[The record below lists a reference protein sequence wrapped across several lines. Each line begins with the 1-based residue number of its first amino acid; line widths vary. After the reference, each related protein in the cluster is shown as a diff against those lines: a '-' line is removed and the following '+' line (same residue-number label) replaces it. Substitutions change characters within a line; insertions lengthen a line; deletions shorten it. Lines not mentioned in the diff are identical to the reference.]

1 MIRNT
6 NRLLSVLGVA
16 AVSALLAAS
25 PAQAKELRIMSWQG
39 YADDDWVQEFE
50 EKTGADVEVVFIASD
65 DEIWAK
71 MMGSEGKDFDIFA
84 VNSAQLQRYI
94 DAGLTTPID
103 LAAIPNQQTTLP
115 RFNDLTKVQGIT
127 RDGNVHAIPFAFDAS
142 GGLIYDKDKVQ
153 PTPTSMSILWDPKY
167 QGKVLAY
174 DNGEYNFSF
183 TALVMGFPDP
193 FNLSPE
199 QYEQIKAKLIALKSN
214 VLTFYTNMDD
224 GTQIYQNNDVALIW
238 ANFGRLQVKAME
250 AAGAN
255 IGYIIPERGR
265 ARLARHLGAHQ
276 RRQGEGAGRAVDQ
289 LPSREED
296 QRRDVGAHR
305 VRQHGDRDRRRQSR
319 RQADLCRACR
329 ESHPAL
335 GSVER
340 NQGSALI
347 CKAD

>member
-6 NRLLSVLGVA
+6 NRFLGLLGVA
-16 AVSALLAAS
+16 AVSALMAAS

-103 LAAIPNQQTTLP
+103 LAAIPNQQATLP
-115 RFNDLTKVQGIT
+115 RFKDLAKVQGLT
-127 RDGNVHAIPFAFDAS
+127 RDGKVHAIPFAFDAS

-183 TALVMGFPDP
+183 TALVMGFQDP

-199 QYEQIKAKLIALKSN
+199 QYAQIKAKLIALKSN

-250 AAGAN
+250 NAGAN
-255 IGYIIPERGR
+255 IGYIIPE
-265 ARLARHLGAHQ
+265 
-276 RRQGEGAGRAVDQ
+276 EGALAWLDTWALTSGVKEKELAEQWINFLLEKKISGQMSERTGYGNTVT
-289 LPSREED
+289 ET
-296 QRRDVGAHR
+296 DVANPDDKLIYVEPVENPTLR
-305 VRQHGDRDRRRQSR
+305 S
-319 RQADLCRACR
+319 DLWN
-329 ESHPAL
+329 E
-335 GSVER
+335 
-340 NQGSALI
+340 I
-347 CKAD
+347 KAAP

>member
-1 MIRNT
+1 MTRKT
-6 NRLLSVLGVA
+6 TQLLCVLGAA
-16 AVSALLAAS
+16 AVSALLAAP
-25 PAQAKELRIMSWQG
+25 PAQAKELRIMAWQG

-50 EKTGADVEVVFIASD
+50 EKTGADVEVAFIASD

-103 LAAIPNQQTTLP
+103 LAAIPNQPATLP

-127 RDGNVHAIPFAFDAS
+127 RDGKVHAIPFAFDAS
-142 GGLIYDKDKVQ
+142 GGLIYDKGKVQ

-193 FNLSPE
+193 FNLTPE

-255 IGYIIPERGR
+255 IGYIIPD
-265 ARLARHLGAHQ
+265 
-276 RRQGEGAGRAVDQ
+276 EGALAWLDTWALTSGVKEKELAEQWINFLLEKRISAAMSERTGYGNTVT
-289 LPSREED
+289 ET
-296 QRRDVGAHR
+296 DVANPDDKLIYVEPVENPTMR
-305 VRQHGDRDRRRQSR
+305 S
-319 RQADLCRACR
+319 DLWN
-329 ESHPAL
+329 E
-335 GSVER
+335 
-340 NQGSALI
+340 I
-347 CKAD
+347 KAAP

>member
-6 NRLLSVLGVA
+6 KRLLCMLGA
-16 AVSALLAAS
+16 AVVSAMLMTSAS
-25 PAQAKELRIMSWQG
+25 QAKELRIMSWQG

-94 DAGLTTPID
+94 DAGLTTPVD
-103 LAAIPNQQTTLP
+103 LAAIPNQQATLP
-115 RFNDLTKVQGIT
+115 RFNDLTKVQGLT
-127 RDGNVHAIPFAFDAS
+127 RDGKVHAIPFAYDAS

-153 PTPTSMSILWDPKY
+153 PTPTSMSILWDPNY

-255 IGYIIPERGR
+255 IGYIIPE
-265 ARLARHLGAHQ
+265 
-276 RRQGEGAGRAVDQ
+276 EGALAWLDTWALTSGVKEKELAEQWINFLLEKKVSAQMSERTGYGNTVT
-289 LPSREED
+289 ET
-296 QRRDVGAHR
+296 DVANPDDKLIYVEPVENPTLR
-305 VRQHGDRDRRRQSR
+305 S
-319 RQADLCRACR
+319 DLWN
-329 ESHPAL
+329 E
-335 GSVER
+335 
-340 NQGSALI
+340 I
-347 CKAD
+347 KAAP